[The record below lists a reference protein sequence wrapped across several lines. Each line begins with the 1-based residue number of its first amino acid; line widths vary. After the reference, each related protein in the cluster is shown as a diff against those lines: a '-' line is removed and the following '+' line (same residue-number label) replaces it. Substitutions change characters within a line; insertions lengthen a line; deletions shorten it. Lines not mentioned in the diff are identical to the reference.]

1 MKKGQKMRKF
11 IIIIAIAAIILPAG
25 AAQKIVTVNIEKLF
39 NAYYKTP
46 QVENIIRKQAQV
58 YQNYLT
64 KKMEKAR
71 ELDKKFRV
79 ELDKA
84 QNVTLSNENR
94 SKAAQQAEKYNSEIR
109 LLRAEMETYS
119 NEKRKEM
126 ANMTIEKRASVM
138 QDISNVIR
146 KVAEGMAADFVFDV
160 SGKTTHQIP
169 ALIYANPATDITN
182 DVLKI
187 LNKGNVPEK
196 KDKK

>member
-1 MKKGQKMRKF
+1 MLKGQKMKKF
-11 IIIIAIAAIILPAG
+11 IISIAAAAVIFPAS

-46 QVENIIRKQAQV
+46 QVENIIQKQAQV
-58 YQNYLT
+58 YQNYLN
-64 KKMEKAR
+64 KKMEKLR
-71 ELDKKFRV
+71 DIDKKFRV

-84 QNVTLSNENR
+84 QNVTLSTENR

-109 LLRAEMETYS
+109 LLRAEMEAYS
-119 NEKRKEM
+119 TEKRKEM
-126 ANMTIEKRASVM
+126 ANMTLEKRASLM
-138 QDISNVIR
+138 QDISASVR

-169 ALIYANPATDITN
+169 ALIYANPASDITN

>member
-1 MKKGQKMRKF
+1 MLKGQKMKKF
-11 IIIIAIAAIILPAG
+11 ITFIVIATIFCNAF

-46 QVENIIRKQAQV
+46 QVENIIQKQAQV
-58 YQNYLT
+58 YQNYLK

-71 ELDKKFRV
+71 ELDKKFRI

-84 QNVTLSNENR
+84 QNVTLSTENR

-109 LLRAEMETYS
+109 LLRTEMETYS
-119 NEKRKEM
+119 AEKRKEM
-126 ANMTIEKRASVM
+126 ANMTLEKRSAIM
-138 QDISNVIR
+138 QDISETVR
-146 KVAEGMAADFVFDV
+146 KVAEGIAADFVFDV

-169 ALIYANPATDITN
+169 ALVYASPASDITN

>member
-1 MKKGQKMRKF
+1 MKKF
-11 IIIIAIAAIILPAG
+11 IIFIATAAIFCNAA

-46 QVENIIRKQAQV
+46 QVENIIQQQAQV
-58 YQNYLT
+58 YQNYLK

-71 ELDKKFRV
+71 ELDKKFRI

-84 QNVTLSNENR
+84 QNVTLSTEAR
-94 SKAAQQAEKYNSEIR
+94 SSAAKQAEKYNSEIR
-109 LLRAEMETYS
+109 LLRTEMETYS

-126 ANMTIEKRASVM
+126 ANMTIEKRAAIM
-138 QDISNVIR
+138 KDISETVR
-146 KVAEGMAADFVFDV
+146 KVAEGIAADFVFDV
-160 SGKTTHQIP
+160 SGKTTHQVP
-169 ALIYANPATDITN
+169 ALIYASPASDITN

>member
-1 MKKGQKMRKF
+1 MKKF
-11 IIIIAIAAIILPAG
+11 IISIAAAAVIFPAS
-25 AAQKIVTVNIEKLF
+25 AAPKLVTVNIEKLF

-46 QVENIIRKQAQV
+46 QVENIIQKQAQV
-58 YQNYLT
+58 YQNYLN
-64 KKMEKAR
+64 KKMEKLR
-71 ELDKKFRV
+71 DIDQKFRV

-84 QNVTLSNENR
+84 QNVTLSTENR

-119 NEKRKEM
+119 TEKRKEM
-126 ANMTIEKRASVM
+126 ANMTLEKRASLM
-138 QDISNVIR
+138 QDISASVR

-169 ALIYANPATDITN
+169 ALIYANPASDITN

>member
-1 MKKGQKMRKF
+1 MKKF
-11 IIIIAIAAIILPAG
+11 IISIAAAAVIFPAS

-46 QVENIIRKQAQV
+46 QVENIIQKQAQV
-58 YQNYLT
+58 YQNYLN
-64 KKMEKAR
+64 KKMEKLR
-71 ELDKKFRV
+71 DIDQKFRV

-84 QNVTLSNENR
+84 QNVTLSTENR

-119 NEKRKEM
+119 TEKRKEM
-126 ANMTIEKRASVM
+126 ANMTLEKRASLM
-138 QDISNVIR
+138 QDISASVR

-169 ALIYANPATDITN
+169 ALIYANPASDITN